1 MIIPHRGG
9 RAGGSLLPLSE
20 KLAPRKRTGLEFIYG
35 AGESAAEVIVG
46 SGVTTWKP
54 RAAVAQDGD
63 DLWRGGATAQQFFS
77 DPFISD
83 APVRLWEAFKNPQS
97 VQPSSIAAGRAGGW
111 FAARQTVCIDGIVG
125 HVRRNRARR
134 QRQVGRTSHTAFGL
148 LQQSATPRGQAS
160 VGVQHLQPRRIAASV
175 ASLWFFIGEPSQT
188 AQVTPIGAG
197 QVAAIG
203 ESQILADEAGD
214 GRLDGSGADSH
225 PGLQIAGAGLEYHTR
240 FVPGTSTYV
249 EGAAEKNPMI
259 RRGYSRDHRPDC
271 EQLVIALIVNNEGFP
286 FSYET
291 FDGNRTD
298 VSTMETILRMVER
311 KYGKARRIWVFD
323 RGIVSEENLAAIR
336 KRDGQYLTGTP
347 RSQMKQFEAELLKED
362 WTQVRPEVE
371 VKKVAIPQG
380 EETYIL
386 CRTSGRKEKEKAIR
400 NRFSNS
406 METAL
411 KGLEKAIATGR
422 LKDRNK
428 MERRLGKIQA
438 RHPQVNDLYDVA
450 LKDTAE
456 GVRLFWQIKEDRKN
470 WRESREGAYLLRTNL
485 QAETAEELWS
495 KYMQLTEAE
504 ASFRALKS
512 ELSIRPLFHQLE
524 PRVKAHV
531 MVAFLGY
538 ALWVTLKHLL
548 KRRPAI
554 VPKPSASGVE
564 NAQPMTPMKAIA
576 LLSTLQSADIV
587 LPTTDGREIRLRR
600 ITEPTAEQ
608 KSLLRQLGIS
618 LPEHLQFHRE
628 CSADSAIA

>member
-1 MIIPHRGG
+1 MFLRPHSRNKDGKEHLYW
-9 RAGGSLLPLSE
+9 SLVETVRTPDGPRQKTLCYLGELNSSAQACWLRTVEVFNDKGEARQLKLFPSH
-20 KLAPRKRTGLEFIYG
+20 LAPAQDDPQVARVLLNKVRLERTRTFGSCFLGLELWKRLELDRFFQQTVD
-35 AGESAAEVIVG
+35 GESADVPWSRVAALLAINRLCAPG
-46 SGVTTWKP
+46 SELAIEQRWYPST
-54 RAAVAQDGD
+54 ALD
-63 DLWRGGATAQQFFS
+63 DLLEVEEGKINDSRLYRCLDRILPHKTKLERHLKERYGA
-77 DPFISD
+77 
-83 APVRLWEAFKNPQS
+83 L
-97 VQPSSIAAGRAGGW
+97 
-111 FAARQTVCIDGIVG
+111 
-125 HVRRNRARR
+125 
-134 QRQVGRTSHTAFGL
+134 FGAEFDVL
-148 LQQSATPRGQAS
+148 LYD
-160 VGVQHLQPRRIAASV
+160 L
-175 ASLWFFIGEPSQT
+175 
-188 AQVTPIGAG
+188 
-197 QVAAIG
+197 
-203 ESQILADEAGD
+203 
-214 GRLDGSGADSH
+214 
-225 PGLQIAGAGLEYHTR
+225 
-240 FVPGTSTYV
+240 TSTYV
-249 EGAAEKNPMI
+249 EGAAEKNPMV

-271 EQLVIALIVNNEGFP
+271 GQLVIALIVNHEGFP
-286 FSYET
+286 FRYET

-298 VSTMETILRMVER
+298 VSTMETILRLVER

-336 KRDGQYLTGTP
+336 KREGQYLTGTP
-347 RSQMKQFEAELLKED
+347 RSQMKRFEAELLKED
-362 WTQVRPEVE
+362 WTRVRPEVE

-386 CRTSGRKEKEKAIR
+386 CRTAGRKEKEKAIR

-411 KGLEKAIATGR
+411 QGLQKAIVTGR

-438 RHPQVNDLYDVA
+438 RHPQVHDLYDLA
-450 LKDTAE
+450 LRETAE
-456 GVRLFWQIKEDRKN
+456 GVRLFWQIKEDRWN

-485 QAETAEELWS
+485 KADTAEELWS

-548 KRRPAI
+548 KRQPSL
-554 VPKPSASGVE
+554 VPQPPASGVDH
-564 NAQPMTPMKAIA
+564 APPMSPMRAIA
-576 LLSTLQSADIV
+576 LLSTIQSADIV

-608 KSLLRQLGIS
+608 KSLLRQLGIR
-618 LPEHLQFHRE
+618 LPEHLQFNRE

>member
-1 MIIPHRGG
+1 MFLRPNHRSKDGKEHTYWSLVESVRTPDG
-9 RAGGSLLPLSE
+9 PRQRTLCHLGELNGSDHARWVKTVEVFNEHGEARQL
-20 KLAPRKRTGLEFIYG
+20 KLFPSHVEPPADDPQVARVLVNQVRLERTRQFGASFLGLELWKRLELDRFFEQAVDDQKADVPWSRVAALLAINRLCAPGSELAIEQRWYPSTALDDLLGIEEGKINDTRLYRCLDRILPHKTALERHLKDRYG
-35 AGESAAEVIVG
+35 ALFGAEFDVLLY
-46 SGVTTWKP
+46 
-54 RAAVAQDGD
+54 
-63 DLWRGGATAQQFFS
+63 DL
-77 DPFISD
+77 
-83 APVRLWEAFKNPQS
+83 
-97 VQPSSIAAGRAGGW
+97 
-111 FAARQTVCIDGIVG
+111 
-125 HVRRNRARR
+125 
-134 QRQVGRTSHTAFGL
+134 
-148 LQQSATPRGQAS
+148 
-160 VGVQHLQPRRIAASV
+160 
-175 ASLWFFIGEPSQT
+175 
-188 AQVTPIGAG
+188 
-197 QVAAIG
+197 
-203 ESQILADEAGD
+203 
-214 GRLDGSGADSH
+214 
-225 PGLQIAGAGLEYHTR
+225 
-240 FVPGTSTYV
+240 TSTYV
-249 EGAAEKNPMI
+249 EGAAEKNPMM

-271 EQLVIALIVNNEGFP
+271 EQMVIALIVNSEGFP

-291 FDGNRTD
+291 FDGNRAD

-336 KRDGQYLTGTP
+336 RRGGQYLTGTP

-362 WTQVRPEVE
+362 WTRVRPEVE
-371 VKKVAIPQG
+371 IKKVPIPQG

-411 KGLEKAIATGR
+411 KGLEKAIVTGR

-438 RHPQVNDLYDVA
+438 RHPQVNDLYD
-450 LKDTAE
+450 LTLRDTAE
-456 GVRLFWQIKEDRKN
+456 GVRLFWQMKEDRKN

-485 QAETAEELWS
+485 QAGTAEELWS

-548 KRRPAI
+548 KRRPSI
-554 VPKPSASGVE
+554 VPKPSASGVD
-564 NAQPMTPMKAIA
+564 NAQPLSPMRALA

-608 KSLLRQLGIS
+608 KSLLQQLGIS
-618 LPEHLQFHRE
+618 LPDHLEFNRK
-628 CSADSAIA
+628 CSVDSAIA

>member
-1 MIIPHRGG
+1 MTNSAQMFLRPHQRNKDGKEHTYWSLVETVRTIDG
-9 RAGGSLLPLSE
+9 PRQRTLCYLGELNGSAQARWLKSVEVFNEQGEAEQL
-20 KLAPRKRTGLEFIYG
+20 KLFPSHIEVPDDDPQVARVLVNRVRLERTRQFGACFLGWELWKRLGLDVFFEQ
-35 AGESAAEVIVG
+35 ALDEEAAEVPWSRV
-46 SGVTTWKP
+46 
-54 RAAVAQDGD
+54 AAVLGINRLCAPGSELAIEQRWYPSTALD
-63 DLWRGGATAQQFFS
+63 DLLEIEDGKINDTRLYRCLDRILPHKTKLERHLKERYGAM
-77 DPFISD
+77 
-83 APVRLWEAFKNPQS
+83 
-97 VQPSSIAAGRAGGW
+97 
-111 FAARQTVCIDGIVG
+111 
-125 HVRRNRARR
+125 
-134 QRQVGRTSHTAFGL
+134 FGAEFDVL
-148 LQQSATPRGQAS
+148 LYD
-160 VGVQHLQPRRIAASV
+160 L
-175 ASLWFFIGEPSQT
+175 
-188 AQVTPIGAG
+188 
-197 QVAAIG
+197 
-203 ESQILADEAGD
+203 
-214 GRLDGSGADSH
+214 
-225 PGLQIAGAGLEYHTR
+225 
-240 FVPGTSTYV
+240 TSTYV
-249 EGAAEKNPMI
+249 EGAAEKNPMV

-271 EQLVIALIVNNEGFP
+271 EQLVIALIVNNEGVP

-291 FDGNRTD
+291 FDGNRAD
-298 VSTMETILRMVER
+298 VSTMETVLRMVER

-347 RSQMKQFEAELLKED
+347 RSRMKQFEAELLKQD

-371 VKKVAIPQG
+371 VKKVAIAEG

-411 KGLEKAIATGR
+411 KGLEKTIVMGR

-438 RHPQVNDLYDVA
+438 RHPQVNDLYDLA
-450 LKDTAE
+450 LRDTAE

-485 QAETAEELWS
+485 KAETAEQLWS

-538 ALWVTLKHLL
+538 ALWVTLKHVL
-548 KRRPAI
+548 KRRPAL
-554 VPKPSASGVE
+554 VAKLSASGVE
-564 NAQPMTPMKAIA
+564 NVPPMTPMKAIA

-608 KSLLRQLGIS
+608 KLLLRQLGIS
-618 LPEHLQFHRE
+618 LPDHLQLQRE